1 MYEKDIKF
9 FVSGSNASLLSSE
22 FSKSLTGRHKLITIF
37 PLSFYQFVS
46 FKKGKLLKES
56 LNIIENQVKLK
67 RLLQEYTT
75 NGGLPE
81 IVFESK
87 KDLLMEYYK
96 DILARDIILR
106 ENIKFKQSLKEI
118 ALILLTNISRY
129 HSLYSLN
136 KVINARSVNTV
147 KNYLSYLENAYL
159 VFRIPYFT
167 YSLKEQLS
175 NPFKI
180 YAQDTGLR
188 NTISYNFSQD
198 LGWLYENIV
207 AIKLLKDYGQENI
220 FYWKNDLSIEVD
232 FLIRKGA
239 DIKWL
244 IQVCYQLNE
253 KTKKRELEA
262 LIMGR
267 DRLKCNNLL
276 VVTSEQEGEEFY
288 KKKRVQFIPL
298 WKWLLEK

>member
-1 MYEKDIKF
+1 
-9 FVSGSNASLLSSE
+9 
-22 FSKSLTGRHKLITIF
+22 
-37 PLSFYQFVS
+37 
-46 FKKGKLLKES
+46 
-56 LNIIENQVKLK
+56 
-67 RLLQEYTT
+67 
-75 NGGLPE
+75 
-81 IVFESK
+81 
-87 KDLLMEYYK
+87 MEYYK

-244 IQVCYQLNE
+244 IQVCYQLN
-253 KTKKRELEA
+253 
-262 LIMGR
+262 
-267 DRLKCNNLL
+267 
-276 VVTSEQEGEEFY
+276 
-288 KKKRVQFIPL
+288 
-298 WKWLLEK
+298 